1 MANKKNKQV
10 PYRFVPLPRGV
21 YTALDGLS
29 GSTVTLY
36 LWLWESINT
45 FKTPGS
51 ETFSLTSNEIHIT
64 TGWAQRSIQ
73 RGISELVKN
82 NLVSRKSGVGN
93 SFIIEFRTDFESES
107 DTEVGA
113 SGAKSGAC
121 RANSGAS
128 DAKSG
133 ASGAKSG
140 ACRANF
146 GSLPQSENSPQT
158 RATTGPK
165 GSSDLPPLYYSLDT
179 SFKQP
184 LKQLSKIA
192 SGEKEADEEGGG
204 NKCVGETENQE
215 QSAEEAGDK
224 MSLLEKCQ
232 ELDGPMAADVA
243 NNPVEETE

>member
-1 MANKKNKQV
+1 MANKNKQV

-21 YTALDGLS
+21 YAALDGLS

-64 TGWAQRSIQ
+64 TGGAQRSIQ

-121 RANSGAS
+121 S
-128 DAKSG
+128 
-133 ASGAKSG
+133 
-140 ACRANF
+140 ANF

-158 RATTGPK
+158 RATTGQK

-179 SFKQP
+179 TFKQP

-232 ELDGPMAADVA
+232 ELDGPMAAVVA
-243 NNPVEETE
+243 NNPVEETD

>member
-113 SGAKSGAC
+113 SGAKSGA
-121 RANSGAS
+121 S
-128 DAKSG
+128 DDKSG
-133 ASGAKSG
+133 AT
-140 ACRANF
+140 RANC
-146 GSLPQSENSPQT
+146 GSLPQSENSHQT
-158 RATTGPK
+158 RATTGQK

>member
-121 RANSGAS
+121 RAN
-128 DAKSG
+128 
-133 ASGAKSG
+133 
-140 ACRANF
+140 F